1 MSQPS
6 KSIIFGTFD
15 EFLCKMYL
23 ASLAMLYET
32 FSVIF
37 KHYALPLF
45 IGSLISAVALVLV
58 SAMILAMEK
67 KSCRLDFIVN
77 CVNVS
82 GCYWLLIPR
91 CVKFA
96 CVKTNTLTSWPII
109 KGGFFQE
116 LTHKYSDV
124 SYKQLL
130 LLFPASKLF
139 FHQIYCVHLTK
150 KLSHISGF

>member
-1 MSQPS
+1 
-6 KSIIFGTFD
+6 
-15 EFLCKMYL
+15 
-23 ASLAMLYET
+23 MLNEP

-37 KHYALPLF
+37 QHWHCVLTFVYF
-45 IGSLISAVALVLV
+45 INLSSCTSFGLSNDIGDGKQVL
-58 SAMILAMEK
+58 STWLH
-67 KSCRLDFIVN
+67 FVN

-124 SYKQLL
+124 SYKQLQI

-139 FHQIYCVHLTK
+139 FSPDLLRALDEETVAYFRLLAWLI
-150 KLSHISGF
+150 

>member
-1 MSQPS
+1 M
-6 KSIIFGTFD
+6 FD
-15 EFLCKMYL
+15 ELLSTQNVNVARFARNVVWDFSRDFQTLCL
-23 ASLAMLYET
+23 T
-32 FSVIF
+32 FVYWVLNLSSCTSF
-37 KHYALPLF
+37 GLSND
-45 IGSLISAVALVLV
+45 IGNGKEVL
-58 SAMILAMEK
+58 STWLH
-67 KSCRLDFIVN
+67 FVN

-124 SYKQLL
+124 SYKQLQI